1 MNTCPEHA
9 PVESVDDFPSANIN
23 GRGETDETS
32 PRPSPSGPSDSGTT
46 PDNENVCTTG
56 HALNC
61 ETQDAYNVTA
71 TQFDVPITQLLE
83 IFEFLQS
90 VLAKQERPST
100 PKKAQHPSDPRG
112 EGASN

>member
-23 GRGETDETS
+23 GCGETDETS
-32 PRPSPSGPSDSGTT
+32 PCPSPSGPSDSGTT

-56 HALNC
+56 HALRC
-61 ETQDAYNVTA
+61 DTEHTYNVTT
-71 TQFDVPITQLLE
+71 TQFDVPVAQLLE
-83 IFEFLQS
+83 IYDL
-90 VLAKQERPST
+90 LRPILED
-100 PKKAQHPSDPRG
+100 PKRCGTSKRPDNPSAPEA